1 MENPSDVLDGH
12 VILCGMGHVGYRIA
26 EILHMLRIPFA
37 VVTREI
43 RPEWSDWVH
52 QHAARLI
59 FGDAR
64 SETHLRAAGIATAR
78 ALCIVTDNDLVNT
91 EIALDVQRCRP
102 DIAMIVRIF
111 DLYLAERISL
121 FANIRN
127 VISPAMLTAPVFVA
141 AALGNECLRVF
152 EIDGCTVHVLRLTVR
167 ADQILPG
174 ETARQFCARHN
185 LLLLAHLRT
194 QHNARQPESATRS
207 PDCPLHPDE
216 ELIVAGAGAAVERLM
231 RRHRTSRRRR
241 RRRAGTRAVRFP
253 HAVRALLTVRDMWR
267 QAPPV
272 LQQAFLSLLTFI
284 LVSSAVIRFALPGN
298 LSWIDAFYFVIT
310 VITTVGFGDYHFR
323 DAPAWLK
330 LYGTGMMVSGALLV
344 AVLYGIVT
352 DYIVSLRVE
361 QTLGRRSS
369 HETDHVVVIG
379 LGDVGSRVAEML
391 HRMRVPVVAIE
402 RAPEQEALPALQD
415 LIHVIVADA
424 NRESA
429 LLQAN
434 VPMARAVVITTSS
447 DLDSLRLAHLA
458 GSLNP
463 DARLIVRLYDSRLAQ
478 KLGAA
483 IGLDAIVNAA
493 ATAAPTFVACA
504 LQTGVEQGFLLEERL
519 LLLRWLS
526 RDEVEARGL
535 VGRTVQEIRSEGY
548 MAVLKN
554 YRAGEHRLTEPV
566 TPEDVI
572 ERGEALLVLEE
583 YDAERDVC
591 HSPSTVALCRED
603 TSTAMT

>member
-1 MENPSDVLDGH
+1 METSSDVLEGH

-26 EILHMLRIPFA
+26 EVLHRLRIPFA

-43 RPEWSDWVH
+43 RPEWSDWVQ

-59 FGDAR
+59 LGDAR
-64 SETHLRAAGIATAR
+64 SEFHLRAAGIATAR
-78 ALCIVTDNDLVNT
+78 ALFIVTDNDLVNT
-91 EIALDVQRCRP
+91 EIALDAQRCRP
-102 DIAMIVRIF
+102 DLAVIVRIF

-121 FANIRN
+121 FANIRS

-152 EIDGCTVHVLRLTVR
+152 EIDGCTVHVLRVPLR

-174 ETARQFCARHN
+174 ETAEQFCARHN
-185 LLLLAHLRT
+185 LILLAHLRA
-194 QHNARQPESATRS
+194 HRDAPPPGDVARS
-207 PDCPLHPDE
+207 PACLLRPEE
-216 ELIVAGAGAAVERLM
+216 ELIVAGAGAAEERLM
-231 RRHRTSRRRR
+231 RRHRVARRR
-241 RRRAGTRAVRFP
+241 RRRALPHRVRFP
-253 HAVRALLTVRDMWR
+253 RSLRALLAVRDMWR

-284 LVSSAVIRFALPGN
+284 LASSAVIHFALPGN

-379 LGDVGSRVAEML
+379 LGDVGSRVAEVL
-391 HRMRVPVVAIE
+391 YRMRVPVVAIE
-402 RAPEQEALPALQD
+402 RAPEQEAVPALQD

-434 VPMARAVVITTSS
+434 VPMARAVVITASS

-478 KLGAA
+478 KLGAS
-483 IGLDAIVNAA
+483 IGLDATVNAA

-504 LQTGVEQGFLLEERL
+504 LQTGVEQGFMLEERL

-526 RDEVEARGL
+526 QDDVEALGL
-535 VGRTVQEIRSEGY
+535 AGRTVQEVRSLGH
-548 MAVLKN
+548 MVVLRN
-554 YRAGEHRLTEPV
+554 FRAGEHRRTAPV
-566 TPEDVI
+566 VPEDVI
-572 ERGEALLVLEE
+572 ERGDALLVLEE

-591 HSPSTVALCRED
+591 HSPSAVALCRED
-603 TSTAMT
+603 MPATTT